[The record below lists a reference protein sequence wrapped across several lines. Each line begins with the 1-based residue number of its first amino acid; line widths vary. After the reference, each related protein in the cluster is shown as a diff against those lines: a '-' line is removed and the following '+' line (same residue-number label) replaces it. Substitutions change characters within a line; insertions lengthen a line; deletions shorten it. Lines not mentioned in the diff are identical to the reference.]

1 MSEGPIKAHRDAWK
15 PRKASTTDSERIC
28 ATSETKG
35 RGYCGRKM
43 TSSKLTSDWAAV
55 VCSDCEAARRADLQA
70 AEKGK

>member
-1 MSEGPIKAHRDAWK
+1 MSAGPIKANRDAWK
-15 PRKASTTDSERIC
+15 PPKVSTSDAERVC
-28 ATSETKG
+28 AVSETAG

-55 VCSDCEAARRADLQA
+55 VCFDCEAARRADLQA